1 MRRGRMRSRALG
13 PVMKGMSQGSGVRGH
28 GNALSPKNLNTYV
41 VKSNE
46 KITPKPGR
54 ERHLRE
60 GKFERAET
68 EAHYTRRSRSAP
80 PLPQLR
86 PRAVLCR
93 LVLSAETVPRMQPA
107 ARAARG
113 RLLPW
118 RAAPQF
124 RRRRADRH
132 HRRP

>member
-13 PVMKGMSQGSGVRGH
+13 PVMKGRSQGSRVRGQ

-46 KITPKPGR
+46 KMTPKPGR

-60 GKFERAET
+60 GKFECAET
-68 EAHYTRRSRSAP
+68 EAHHARRSRFAP

-86 PRAVLCR
+86 PRAVLRR
-93 LVLSAETVPRMQPA
+93 LVLTAETVPRVRPA
-107 ARAARG
+107 PRA
-113 RLLPW
+113 
-118 RAAPQF
+118 
-124 RRRRADRH
+124 
-132 HRRP
+132 